1 MQKETACMFQIKTLS
16 EMARG
21 ETVIEL
27 MIIADDFTGAL
38 DSGVHF
44 AEKGIPTRVIV
55 SLDDDRNWE
64 QGLLSDETTVLVVDA
79 ETRHASPDQAYRKV
93 YAIVEDGKKAGIPYI
108 YKKTDS
114 ALRGNIGSE
123 LEAAC
128 RAAGEKLLHF
138 VPALPQMNRITQN
151 GKQYIDGV
159 PVSQSVFGTDPFEP
173 VTDDSVKEIIHL
185 QSSIPVMETDAAGQ
199 TKDPRQT
206 TVPGQAAGIIVY
218 DVSTD
223 ADIKQIGARLAASD
237 QHHLL
242 AGCAGFASILPDLL
256 GLKRQQPEEAI
267 LEHKLFVI
275 CGSVNPITKKQLDY
289 GQQAGYPRIY
299 MSPEEKLDREF
310 GTSEAG
316 SRLIRQLAKENSRHD
331 CVILDTNDRER
342 MPGTLEYAR
351 VRGMDT
357 GQVRQQ
363 IPETLGIILKQL
375 MNHGLRAVWLV
386 TGGDTLLGFMKEIR
400 QWELKPI
407 RQIRPGCVLTK
418 LYYHGQEH
426 HIITKSGGFGDESL
440 LLELVNELKERQK
453 GEENG
458 ISD

>member
-1 MQKETACMFQIKTLS
+1 M
-16 EMARG
+16 
-21 ETVIEL
+21 IEL

-79 ETRHASPDQAYRKV
+79 ETRHVSPDQAYRKV

-138 VPALPQMNRITQN
+138 VPALPQMNRITKG

-173 VTDDSVKEIIHL
+173 VTEDSVKEIIHL
-185 QSSIPVMETDAAGQ
+185 QSNIPVAEIDAAEQ
-199 TKDPRQT
+199 TEISAQGHVQST
-206 TVPGQAAGIIVY
+206 GIAVY
-218 DVSTD
+218 DAVTD
-223 ADIKQIGARLAASD
+223 ADIQRIGARLAASG
-237 QHHLL
+237 QSHLL

-256 GLKRQQPEEAI
+256 DLKCRQPEEAT

-275 CGSVNPITKKQLDY
+275 CGSVNPITKKQLDC

-299 MSPEEKLDREF
+299 MSPEEKLNRDF
-310 GTSEAG
+310 GMTEAG
-316 SRLIRQLAKENSRHD
+316 NRLIRQLSGENSRHD
-331 CVILDTNDRER
+331 CVILDTNDREG
-342 MPGTLEYAR
+342 MSGTLEYAKE
-351 VRGMDT
+351 RGLDT
-357 GQVRQQ
+357 EQVRRQ
-363 IPETLGIILKQL
+363 IPETLGIILRQL
-375 MNHGLRAVWLV
+375 MDHGLCAVWLV

-426 HIITKSGGFGDESL
+426 HIITKSGGFGDERL
-440 LLELVNELKERQK
+440 LLELTDELKEKER
-453 GEENG
+453 
-458 ISD
+458 